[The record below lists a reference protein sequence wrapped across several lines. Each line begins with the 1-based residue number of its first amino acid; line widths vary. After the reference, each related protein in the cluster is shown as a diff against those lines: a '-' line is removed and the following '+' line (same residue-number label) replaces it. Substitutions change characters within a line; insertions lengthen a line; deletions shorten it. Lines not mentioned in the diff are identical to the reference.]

1 MRVRGSAMM
10 REYHVADACRFGV
23 RVVLV
28 HQKGQAVAL
37 EHFTEIPERAM
48 VVCAHP
54 DDAEIGA
61 GGTTAYWARN
71 GCEISYVVCTT
82 GSSGSNDESM
92 TSDKIVGIRRDEQA
106 AAADV
111 IGVTNLVMLPYPDGM
126 LETNREFLG
135 DIVKAIRTYRPDVV
149 FTHDP
154 FRFDGFN
161 HRDHRNTGIT
171 VQDAVY
177 PYARDHL
184 HFPDQI
190 ADGLEPHI
198 VSDVF
203 FWHADEPNV
212 VVDITSS
219 IDIRIDA
226 LSQHSSQVPGLSRQ
240 SGSDRGIRDRS
251 RSLAEGM
258 PFEYGEA
265 FRRISARRR
274 RR

>member
-1 MRVRGSAMM
+1 MHCEKVEQEGP
-10 REYHVADACRFGV
+10 VA
-23 RVVLV
+23 
-28 HQKGQAVAL
+28 QL
-37 EHFTEIPERAM
+37 EQFDEIPERAM

-61 GGTTAYWARN
+61 GGTTSLWARN

-92 TSDKIVGIRRDEQA
+92 TSDRIVDIRRQEQE

-135 DIVKAIRTYRPDVV
+135 DMVKAIRTYRPDVI

-184 HFPDQI
+184 HCPEQLEE
-190 ADGLEPHI
+190 GLAPHL
-198 VSDVF
+198 VS
-203 FWHADEPNV
+203 
-212 VVDITSS
+212 
-219 IDIRIDA
+219 
-226 LSQHSSQVPGLSRQ
+226 
-240 SGSDRGIRDRS
+240 
-251 RSLAEGM
+251 
-258 PFEYGEA
+258 
-265 FRRISARRR
+265 
-274 RR
+274 

>member
-1 MRVRGSAMM
+1 MDSRLCEKDGKQMPNTV
-10 REYHVADACRFGV
+10 
-23 RVVLV
+23 
-28 HQKGQAVAL
+28 QL
-37 EHFTEIPERAM
+37 EHFDEIPERAM

-61 GGTTAYWARN
+61 GGSTALWARN

-82 GSSGSNDESM
+82 GSSGSNDEDM
-92 TSDKIVGIRRDEQA
+92 TSDRIVEIRRKEQEDA
-106 AAADV
+106 AAV
-111 IGVTNLVMLPYPDGM
+111 IGVKNLLMLDHPDGE
-126 LETNREFLG
+126 LEADRTFLG
-135 DIVKAIRTYRPDVV
+135 EMVKAIRTFRPEVI

-154 FRFDGFN
+154 YRMNGFN
-161 HRDHRNTGIT
+161 HRDHRNAGIT

-184 HFPDQI
+184 HFPEHI
-190 ADGLEPHI
+190 EEGLEPYI

-203 FWHADEPNV
+203 FWHADNPNT
-212 VVDITSS
+212 VVDITES

-226 LSQHSSQVPGLSRQ
+226 LSMHASQVPGLSRQ
-240 SGSDRGIRDRS
+240 SGSDRGIRDRA
-251 RSLAEGM
+251 RSAAEGM

-274 RR
+274 R

>member
-1 MRVRGSAMM
+1 MDSRL
-10 REYHVADACRFGV
+10 REKDGKQMPNTV
-23 RVVLV
+23 
-28 HQKGQAVAL
+28 QL
-37 EHFTEIPERAM
+37 EHFDEIPERAM

-61 GGTTAYWARN
+61 GGSTALWARN

-82 GSSGSNDESM
+82 GSSGSNDEAM
-92 TSDKIVGIRRDEQA
+92 TSDRIVEIRRKEQEDA
-106 AAADV
+106 AAV
-111 IGVTNLVMLPYPDGM
+111 IGVKNLLMLDHPDGE
-126 LETNREFLG
+126 LEADRIFLG
-135 DIVKAIRTYRPDVV
+135 EMVKAIRTFRPEVI

-154 FRFDGFN
+154 YRMNGFN
-161 HRDHRNTGIT
+161 HRDHRNAGIT

-184 HFPDQI
+184 HFPEHI
-190 ADGLEPHI
+190 EEGLEPYI

-203 FWHADEPNV
+203 FWHADNPNT
-212 VVDITSS
+212 VVDITES

-226 LSQHSSQVPGLSRQ
+226 LSMHASQVPGLSRQ
-240 SGSDRGIRDRS
+240 SGSDRGIRDRA
-251 RSLAEGM
+251 RSAAEGM

-274 RR
+274 R

>member
-1 MRVRGSAMM
+1 MDSRLCEKDGKQMPNTV
-10 REYHVADACRFGV
+10 
-23 RVVLV
+23 
-28 HQKGQAVAL
+28 QL
-37 EHFTEIPERAM
+37 EHFDEIPERAM

-61 GGTTAYWARN
+61 GGSTALWARN

-82 GSSGSNDESM
+82 GSSGSNDEAM
-92 TSDKIVGIRRDEQA
+92 TSDRIVEIRRKEQEDA
-106 AAADV
+106 AAV
-111 IGVTNLVMLPYPDGM
+111 IGVKNLLMLDHPDGE
-126 LETNREFLG
+126 LEADRIFLG
-135 DIVKAIRTYRPDVV
+135 EMVKAIRTFRPEVI

-154 FRFDGFN
+154 YRINGFN
-161 HRDHRNTGIT
+161 HRDHRNAGIT

-184 HFPDQI
+184 HFPEHI
-190 ADGLEPHI
+190 EEGLEPYI

-203 FWHADEPNV
+203 FWHADNPNT
-212 VVDITSS
+212 VVDITES

-226 LSQHSSQVPGLSRQ
+226 LSMHASQVPGLSRQ
-240 SGSDRGIRDRS
+240 SGSDRGIRDRA
-251 RSLAEGM
+251 RSAAEGM

-274 RR
+274 R

>member
-1 MRVRGSAMM
+1 MVYRLATRG
-10 REYHVADACRFGV
+10 YHVADACRFDV
-23 RVVLV
+23 RADLV
-28 HQKGQAVAL
+28 HGKGQSVEL

-61 GGTTAYWARN
+61 GGTTSLWARN

-82 GSSGSNDESM
+82 GSSGSNDEAM
-92 TSDKIVGIRRDEQA
+92 TSEKIVDIRRREQA
-106 AAADV
+106 DAADV

-126 LETNREFLG
+126 LETSREFLG
-135 DIVKAIRTYRPDVV
+135 DIVKAIRTYRPVV
-149 FTHDP
+149 IFTHDP

-161 HRDHRNTGIT
+161 HRDHRNTGMT

-184 HFPDQI
+184 HFPEQLEE
-190 ADGLEPHI
+190 GLEPHI

-212 VVDITSS
+212 IVDITSS
-219 IDIRIDA
+219 IDTRIDA
-226 LSQHSSQVPGLSRQ
+226 LSKHVSQVPGLSRQ
-240 SGSDRGIRDRS
+240 SGSDRGIRDRAKS
-251 RSLAEGM
+251 VAEGFE
-258 PFEYGEA
+258 FEYGEA

>member
-1 MRVRGSAMM
+1 MSTWRA
-10 REYHVADACRFGV
+10 ADSVNGKR
-23 RVVLV
+23 
-28 HQKGQAVAL
+28 QAVQL
-37 EHFTEIPERAM
+37 EHFDEIPERAM

-61 GGTTAYWARN
+61 GGTTSLWARN

-92 TSDKIVGIRRDEQA
+92 GSGEIVNIRRREQEEA
-106 AAADV
+106 AAV
-111 IGVTNLVMLPYPDGM
+111 IGVSSLAMLPYADGM
-126 LETNREFLG
+126 LEANREFLG
-135 DIVKAIRTYRPDVV
+135 DIVKAIRTYRPDVI

-154 FRFDGFN
+154 FRFNGFN

-184 HFPDQI
+184 HFPEQLET
-190 ADGLEPHI
+190 GLEPYI

-203 FWHADEPNV
+203 FWHADNPNT
-212 VVDITSS
+212 VVDITTS
-219 IDIRIDA
+219 IDNRIDA
-226 LSQHSSQVPGLSRQ
+226 LSKHASQVPGLTRQ
-240 SGSDRGIRDRS
+240 SGSDRGMRDRAKS
-251 RSLAEGM
+251 VAEGM

>member
-1 MRVRGSAMM
+1 MSVGYALRIEE
-10 REYHVADACRFGV
+10 REGPVA
-23 RVVLV
+23 
-28 HQKGQAVAL
+28 QL
-37 EHFTEIPERAM
+37 EQFDEIPERAM

-61 GGTTAYWARN
+61 GGTTSLWAAN

-82 GSSGSNDESM
+82 GSSGSNDEGM
-92 TSDKIVGIRRDEQA
+92 TSDRIVDIRRREQEEA
-106 AAADV
+106 AAV
-111 IGVTNLVMLPYPDGM
+111 IGVSNLVMLPYPDGM
-126 LETNREFLG
+126 LEANREFLG
-135 DIVKAIRTYRPDVV
+135 DIVKAIRTHRPDVI

-184 HFPDQI
+184 HFPEQLK
-190 ADGLEPHI
+190 DGLEPYI
-198 VSDVF
+198 VSDVC
-203 FWHADEPNV
+203 FWHADKPNV
-212 VVDITSS
+212 VVDITTS
-219 IDIRIDA
+219 IDNRIDA
-226 LSQHSSQVPGLSRQ
+226 LSKHASQVPGLTRQ
-240 SGSDRGIRDRS
+240 SGSDRGIRDRA
-251 RSLAEGM
+251 RSVAEGM

-265 FRRISARRR
+265 FRRVSARRR

>member
-1 MRVRGSAMM
+1 MHCEKVE
-10 REYHVADACRFGV
+10 REDPVA
-23 RVVLV
+23 
-28 HQKGQAVAL
+28 QL
-37 EHFTEIPERAM
+37 EQFDEIPERAM

-61 GGTTAYWARN
+61 GGTTSLWARN

-92 TSDKIVGIRRDEQA
+92 TSDRIVDIRRQEQEE
-106 AAADV
+106 AADV

-135 DIVKAIRTYRPDVV
+135 DIVKAIRTYRPDAI

-184 HFPDQI
+184 HFPEQLEE
-190 ADGLEPHI
+190 GLEPHI

-203 FWHADEPNV
+203 FWHADEPNI
-212 VVDITSS
+212 VVDITTS
-219 IDIRIDA
+219 IDNRIDA
-226 LSQHSSQVPGLSRQ
+226 LSKHSSQVPGLSRQ
-240 SGSDRGIRDRS
+240 SGSDRGIRDRA
-251 RSLAEGM
+251 RSVAEEF

>member
-1 MRVRGSAMM
+1 MPVDM
-10 REYHVADACRFGV
+10 
-23 RVVLV
+23 V
-28 HQKGQAVAL
+28 HWKGQAVAL

-61 GGTTAYWARN
+61 GGTTAHWSRN

-92 TSDKIVGIRRDEQA
+92 TSDRIVDIRRKEQEDA
-106 AAADV
+106 AAV
-111 IGVTNLVMLPYPDGM
+111 IGVSNLVMLPYPDGM
-126 LETNREFLG
+126 LEANREFLG
-135 DIVKAIRTYRPDVV
+135 DIVKAIRTHQPDVI

-184 HFPDQI
+184 HFPEQLI
-190 ADGLEPHI
+190 NGLEPYI
-198 VSDVF
+198 VGDVF

-212 VVDITSS
+212 VVDITDT

-226 LSQHSSQVPGLSRQ
+226 LSKHSSQVPGLSRQ

-251 RSLAEGM
+251 RSVAEGF

-265 FRRISARRR
+265 FRRISARPRR
-274 RR
+274 R